1 MFGIVGLNN
10 VIASSMKQSIKSVL
24 EIASLPIRRGESLAM
39 TNKVLIK
46 HRNTNRTHKDAAAVP
61 LV

>member
-24 EIASLPIRRGESLAM
+24 EIASFPIRRGESLAM
-39 TNKVLIK
+39 TKQRLIK
-46 HRNTNRTHKDAAAVP
+46 HRNTNQTHKDAVAVP
-61 LV
+61 SV